1 MALPIKPWLGMVL
14 VLTAPLAAAETV
26 YKWVDEHGVT
36 QFSAQPPAS
45 GGAEKLKIDA
55 PEASAAPAAAAKSA
69 TGDDRRP
76 KDITEG
82 VANPSAADLAEIEK
96 QRAANCATAK
106 RNLESLN
113 TRVHVRIKDENS
125 GEDRYLTPEEHA
137 KWKKD
142 SNLRVDEYCKPAG
155 PPPAAS
161 AAPPPRR

>member
-1 MALPIKPWLGMVL
+1 MALSIKPWLGIVL
-14 VLTAPLAAAETV
+14 ALTTPLPAAETV

-36 QFSAQPPAS
+36 QFSAQPPTG

-55 PEASAAPAAAAKSA
+55 PEASAAAADTTPA
-69 TGDDRRP
+69 TGDNGRP

-125 GEDRYLTPEEHA
+125 GEDRYLTPEEHE

-142 SNLRVDEYCKPAG
+142 STLRVDEYCKPAG

-161 AAPPPRR
+161 AAPPKR